1 MEKIK
6 EIAERYGCILIYLF
20 GSQTQKGKRC
30 LNGENLVYDRF
41 SDLDIAVSFETTP
54 DNIDIYEC
62 LYKEF
67 SELFEPFDIDL
78 VFIHEVDTIFCYE
91 IIKGIRIYEKS
102 EEAADR
108 FEEDVLKRA
117 SDLYFKKK
125 VFDKEVMEAIEDG
138 YFQFEYNPNP

>member
-6 EIAERYGCILIYLF
+6 EIAEGYGCVLVYLF
-20 GSQTQKGKRC
+20 GSQAQKGMAY
-30 LNGENLVYDRF
+30 LNGGDVVYDNL
-41 SDLDIAVSFETTP
+41 SDLDIAVAFETAP
-54 DNIDIYEC
+54 DDIDTYEC

-78 VFIHEVDTIFCYE
+78 VFIHEVDTVFCYE

-108 FEEDVLKRA
+108 FEEDALKRA
-117 SDLYFKKK
+117 ADLYFKKK

-138 YFQFEYNPNP
+138 YFQFEYNPNS